1 MQWHWDVI
9 RPSAAESRDAAWWS
23 HVHVVVVI
31 VQDPTTAG
39 REPPPHDLIT
49 WQESDCHVMG
59 RSAFTLS
66 ERVLIKLAPNITKKS
81 RNSRGYSDFEPL
93 ESPSC
98 RTRFRR
104 FFSRPRVRFETEP
117 RIHGW
122 MPSHSATDRISIQV
136 NTFRPADAGYTLLY
150 ISFKIVAER
159 CRSSLCPS
167 SGRNVTMPVPINTL
181 LSCSSKCRT

>member
-1 MQWHWDVI
+1 MTLGCHQAERGWKPGRGLMESCTCRRRHRA
-9 RPSAAESRDAAWWS
+9 RPHNRR
-23 HVHVVVVI
+23 
-31 VQDPTTAG
+31 PGT
-39 REPPPHDLIT
+39 PPPHDLIT

-136 NTFRPADAGYTLLY
+136 NAFRPADAGYTLLY